1 MNEHADE
8 GQRAKG
14 NPHPLLARS
23 GSRVAPQV
31 NNCANDPAAN
41 QDRPKEE
48 ADDPP
53 LQGGL
58 QVILMSVTQDAVE
71 FASLLSLKVGKDNC
85 ECARPESEPPSG
97 TERQPANAIN
107 RDSAL
112 PDRPSF

>member
-1 MNEHADE
+1 MNDYSD
-8 GQRAKG
+8 QRQGTHG
-14 NPHPLLARS
+14 NPHAMLACQRS
-23 GSRVAPQV
+23 RFALQIK
-31 NNCANDPAAN
+31 NCASDPASK
-41 QDRPKEE
+41 QDRPKDK
-48 ADDPP
+48 ADNPP

-71 FASLLSLKVGKDNC
+71 FASMLSLKVGKDNC

-97 TERQPANAIN
+97 TEREPANAID